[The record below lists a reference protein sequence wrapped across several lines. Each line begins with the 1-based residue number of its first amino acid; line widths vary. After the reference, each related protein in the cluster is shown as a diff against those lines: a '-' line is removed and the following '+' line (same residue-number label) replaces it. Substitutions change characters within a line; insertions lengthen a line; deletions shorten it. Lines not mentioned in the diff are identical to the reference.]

1 MSAFGLDAPVPTA
14 PVPTVA
20 TVPALP
26 GVAPV
31 LAKAR
36 QENFPV
42 ALWFLPARVRARL
55 LAVYGFARLV
65 DDVGDEGAG
74 TGAAAR
80 LARLD
85 WLDWLEQDLE
95 RAATGSAVH
104 PLLQRLTPLLVDLGL
119 PLDPFRRLIEASRR
133 DQQVRRYR
141 TFDDL
146 QAYCR
151 LSATPVG
158 ELVLGIFEVST
169 VERVAWSDD
178 ICTALQLLEHLQDV
192 GEDAGRGRVYL
203 PAEDL
208 ARFGCPESDLDA
220 PTASRALREVVAFET
235 DRSRHLLRQ
244 ATALAGSLPFLP
256 RLAVAGFAAGG
267 LATVDALVEADYE
280 VLGETRRPA
289 RGRLLVHLARL
300 SAVRS
305 SAAKASRARGGRR

>member
-1 MSAFGLDAPVPTA
+1 MSAFGLDAPAPTA
-14 PVPTVA
+14 PT
-20 TVPALP
+20 LP
-26 GVAPV
+26 GATPV
-31 LAKAR
+31 LAKAG

-42 ALWFLPARVRARL
+42 ALWFLPAEIRARL

-65 DDVGDEGAG
+65 DDVGDEDPDADD
-74 TGAAAR
+74 ASR

-85 WLDWLEQDLE
+85 WLEDDLG

-104 PLLQRLTPLLVDLGL
+104 PLFQRLTPLLVDVGL
-119 PLDPFRRLIEASRR
+119 PLDPFRRLIEANRR

-146 QAYCR
+146 RAYCR

-158 ELVLGIFEVST
+158 ELVLGIFEAST

-178 ICTALQLLEHLQDV
+178 VCTALQLVEHLQDV
-192 GEDAGRGRVYL
+192 GEDARRGRIYL

-208 ARFGCPESDLDA
+208 ARFGCPESDLWA
-220 PTASRALREVVAFET
+220 PTASRALREVVAFEA

-244 ATALAGSLPFLP
+244 AIPLAGSLPALP

-267 LATVDALVEADYE
+267 LATIDALVEADYD

-289 RGRLLVHLARL
+289 RRRLLVHLARL
-300 SAVRS
+300 SAVRGS
-305 SAAKASRARGGRR
+305 GARGAKGGRR